1 MRETFEAFWRAR
13 TERERLLLSA
23 TLWLSLLAA
32 APALVWQSASHYR
45 SEAKQRLQRA
55 EALHAQ
61 AAAIDPAAL
70 VAARPR
76 TEQDLQD
83 FVGARALGLA
93 MSVARVERQGP
104 DRLRFVFEPGDS
116 LAALRLVEALTQA
129 GLSVDRV
136 ALVRVDG
143 SDLVAAE
150 LDVLGARS

>member
-1 MRETFEAFWRAR
+1 MRETLEAFWRAR
-13 TERERLLLSA
+13 TERERLLMSA

-32 APALVWQSASHYR
+32 APALAWQSASHYR
-45 SEAKQRLQRA
+45 SEAGQRLQRA
-55 EALHAQ
+55 ETLHAQ
-61 AAAIDPAAL
+61 AVAIDPAL

-76 TEQDLQD
+76 TEQDLKD
-83 FVGARALGLA
+83 FVGARALSLA
-93 MSVARVERQGP
+93 LSVARVERQGP